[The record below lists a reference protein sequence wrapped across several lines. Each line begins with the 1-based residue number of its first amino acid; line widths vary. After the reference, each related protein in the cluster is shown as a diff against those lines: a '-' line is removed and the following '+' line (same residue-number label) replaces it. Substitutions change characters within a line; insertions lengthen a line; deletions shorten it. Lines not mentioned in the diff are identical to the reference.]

1 MDRRWDRIKAE
12 AAELREL
19 RLMLWRVA
27 EPEWE
32 DTRFEVKTAVIKA
45 WLKEDPKYADFM
57 CRPYGEGR
65 VCFCPERVVGMAPV
79 HV

>member
-1 MDRRWDRIKAE
+1 M
-12 AAELREL
+12 REL

-32 DTRFEVKTAVIKA
+32 DTRFEVKTAVIKQ
-45 WLKEDPKYADFM
+45 WLKEMNPKDADFM

-65 VCFCPERVVGMAPV
+65 VHDDDCDVEMIGLVSEDSDMM
-79 HV
+79 HIID